1 MREGPGPIKGIALVH
16 APTCTSPAVRCQVPV
31 RYCSSRRAAPPEFC
45 PQAHT
50 ALLAGRKHAG
60 NQRGVHRARPPHP
73 QLLNRAPAKPTPALA
88 CRPPA
93 NLEPA
98 VSAQSSPPR
107 SPGPEEKR
115 GTGAGS
121 ASRGRQKSHLLPECS
136 MPSMALTPRDKPD
149 MGTAFCFHVQ
159 CSTRLILGLRTSS
172 VSASAL
178 CSSLPQ
184 PPHPSPPVAP
194 FWPADRSRCFQ
205 GASSSLPSLCLVA
218 LPAASGLPM
227 PSYVQ
232 WLQSAQHSQKHLIPL
247 GVCARTRS
255 STTCAC
261 RGNGG
266 GVRDSPSCRRVM

>member
-50 ALLAGRKHAG
+50 ALLAGRTHAG

-88 CRPPA
+88 CRLPA

-115 GTGAGS
+115 GAGAGS

-149 MGTAFCFHVQ
+149 MGTLFCFLVQ
-159 CSTRLILGLRTSS
+159 CSTRLILGLRASS
-172 VSASAL
+172 FSASAL

-184 PPHPSPPVAP
+184 PPHPLPPGGPFLADRQVTMLPRGFIITSLPLFGCPARRVRPPDALLRTMAPVGPAFAKAPHSVGCLRAHARSHNFAPVA
-194 FWPADRSRCFQ
+194 AT
-205 GASSSLPSLCLVA
+205 G
-218 LPAASGLPM
+218 
-227 PSYVQ
+227 
-232 WLQSAQHSQKHLIPL
+232 
-247 GVCARTRS
+247 
-255 STTCAC
+255 
-261 RGNGG
+261 RG
-266 GVRDSPSCRRVM
+266 P